1 MIDQNF
7 QDKGVVIVAGGSG
20 KRFGSEIPKQ
30 FLDIAGKPVLMHTIL
45 KFYDAYPNIRI
56 VVVLPEAHHETWASL
71 CSEHHFEIEHEVVK
85 GGKERFDSVKN
96 GLEKVRGCE
105 IIGVQDGVRPLAS
118 TKLIQICY
126 ETAFSYGACV
136 PAIPVADS
144 LRKGDKTNNAPI
156 NREGLFRVQTPQVF
170 RSSWLQKA
178 YEQPFDG
185 SFTDDASVVEKA
197 GHKIILV
204 DGEESNIKI
213 TRLEDL
219 KLAEFNLINSVSS
232 R

>member
-1 MIDQNF
+1 MSIKNI

-20 KRFGSEIPKQ
+20 KRFGSELPKQ

-71 CSEHHFEIEHEVVK
+71 CSEHNFEIEHEVVK

-118 TKLIQICY
+118 TKLIQTCY

-213 TRLEDL
+213 TRQEDL
-219 KLAEFNLINSVSS
+219 KLAEFYLLQVD
-232 R
+232 